1 MRKPNLTGLL
11 TAAGGLA
18 LLVWVVRQVGVRQL
32 EADIRQ
38 VGWGLVAIIALG
50 GLRFVARAIAWRLCL
65 ERPHRLPLAGAFA
78 AVVCGDALGNLTP
91 LGPLVGE
98 PAKAAFVR
106 DRVALA
112 PAVAALAIE
121 NVLYTLSAAAMIA
134 AGMIA
139 LLFRFTPPP
148 ALQNVG
154 KAAIAATVVLFAV
167 ALWLLWRQPAL
178 ISRSLEILGAFRL
191 KSEATRVETRAQP
204 TRVDASAEATPRG
217 RIREL
222 EQQIYGFARRR
233 RAALPAVVAAE
244 AAFHALGVA
253 EVHLT
258 LSLLYG
264 TAPPLLTSFIFE
276 TANRLITVVFKFVPL
291 RLGVD
296 EAGTAVFAQVLGLG
310 TQTGVALAIVRKVR
324 VLFWTA
330 AGGILLLREGLSAR
344 APRGVDGGVFR
355 P

>member
-65 ERPHRLPLAGAFA
+65 EPPHRLPLAGAFA

-154 KAAIAATVVLFAV
+154 EAAIAGTVVLFAV

-191 KSEATRVETRAQP
+191 KAEATRVET
-204 TRVDASAEATPRG
+204 SAEATPRG

-344 APRGVDGGVFR
+344 TPRSVDRGVFR

>member
-1 MRKPNLTGLL
+1 MRKLNLTGIL
-11 TAAGGLA
+11 TAMGGLA
-18 LLVWVVRQVGVRQL
+18 LLVWVVRHVGVRQL

-38 VGWGLVAIIALG
+38 VGWGLIAIVALG
-50 GLRFVARAIAWRLCL
+50 GLRFMARAIAWRVCL
-65 ERPHRLPLAGAFA
+65 EPPHHLPLADAFA

-106 DRVALA
+106 DRVSLG

-134 AGMIA
+134 AGMVA

-154 KAAIAATVVLFAV
+154 EAAIAGTVLLFAV

-178 ISRSLEILGAFRL
+178 ISRALGVFGAFRL
-191 KSEATRVETRAQP
+191 KAEATREGGLERHT
-204 TRVDASAEATPRG
+204 S
-217 RIREL
+217 RIRQL
-222 EQQIYGFARRR
+222 EEQVYSFARRR
-233 RAALPAVVAAE
+233 RGVLPAVVAAE
-244 AAFHALGVA
+244 TAFHALGVA

-258 LSLLYG
+258 LALLYG

-330 AGGILLLREGLSAR
+330 AGGIFLLREGLSAR
-344 APRGVDGGVFR
+344 SSRARDRGVLPR
-355 P
+355 